1 MNYFKGDHMY
11 SMKQVTQKTGLSA
24 PTLRY
29 YEKEKL
35 LPYVKRDK
43 NGLRLYSELD
53 IKSILFIKALRSTN
67 MPVREIKEYVRLYDD
82 GNQSFQLRRDL
93 LERHQARVE
102 ENIALQINYLKKIKE
117 KLALYDQSVPT
128 LKK

>member
-1 MNYFKGDHMY
+1 
-11 SMKQVTQKTGLSA
+11 
-24 PTLRY
+24 
-29 YEKEKL
+29 
-35 LPYVKRDK
+35 
-43 NGLRLYSELD
+43 
-53 IKSILFIKALRSTN
+53 

-128 LKK
+128 IKK